1 MRSITKRSKTVN
13 PTISASMLTHSKTSP
28 KSLPSQPQLVSN
40 TLKFTKINFF
50 NSRGLTKPYRY
61 EYSSPYKTS
70 KKSDTNQL
78 LPQINGS
85 QKSNIKSNIVLIK
98 NTNSISLNKNGF
110 RTSSDIKNK
119 KYYLNNISHN
129 ETQNHFY
136 QRNPQ
141 IKSTSNTKE
150 TVNPLRSNKKNPT
163 TTQIVSRE
171 KERAML
177 GCTVFSPIYRNG
189 RFLYKNKSSIDMLSN
204 TRMMMLN
211 DDEKDQHKKI
221 KKVFDKEYG
230 IDEETPPIKKSA
242 AVSQRGLRDVGIMKQ
257 NQDSYVH
264 LENIF
269 DLETFSIFAVFDG
282 HGSNGHLVSQ
292 FIKRKAEEYFTDP
305 FTYSKKPQN
314 TLTCEKILEKL
325 KHNNYAIIT
334 RFNKLVH
341 NELESERFDINF
353 SGSTCVIVFH
363 ILSTLIISNCG
374 DSRAIVVIDEI
385 KNKNKTTSQN
395 SNIITSNYTAVRLS
409 VDHKPELPIEKERIE
424 LSGGVVAQF
433 QEDDGELDG
442 PMRVWVK
449 GEDYPGIATSRS
461 IGDVVAKKIGVI
473 YVPEIEVYE
482 INTNVK
488 YIVVASDGVWEF
500 LSNSDVM
507 DIINP
512 FFVIGDVEGA
522 CKEVVKKSSEKW
534 EEEESGRDDI
544 TVVVSFI
551 GKPNCKMDI

>member
-1 MRSITKRSKTVN
+1 MRSTNKRSKTVN
-13 PTISASMLTHSKTSP
+13 PTISAPSLIHSKTSP
-28 KSLPSQPQLVSN
+28 KNVPSQPQSRSNN

-50 NSRGLTKPYRY
+50 NSRGVNKPYKY
-61 EYSSPYKTS
+61 EQSSPYKSS
-70 KKSDTNQL
+70 KKREA
-78 LPQINGS
+78 LPQINS
-85 QKSNIKSNIVLIK
+85 NQKSNIKSNIVLIK
-98 NTNSISLNKNGF
+98 NSNSISLNKNGF
-110 RTSSDIKNK
+110 RTSSDIKHK

-129 ETQNHFY
+129 ETHNHFY
-136 QRNPQ
+136 PRNSQ
-141 IKSTSNTKE
+141 IKSTSNAKE
-150 TVNPLRSNKKNPT
+150 TVNILRSNKKNPT
-163 TTQIVSRE
+163 TTQIISRE
-171 KERAML
+171 KERGMH
-177 GCTVFSPIYRNG
+177 GYTMFSPIHKNG
-189 RFLYKNKSSIDMLSN
+189 RILYKNRSSVDMLSN
-204 TRMMMLN
+204 TRKMMLN
-211 DDEKDQHKKI
+211 DDERDQHKKI

-230 IDEETPPIKKSA
+230 IDEETQPIKKSA
-242 AVSQRGLRDVGIMKQ
+242 ALSQRGLRDVGIMKQ
-257 NQDSYVH
+257 NQDSYV
-264 LENIF
+264 LIENIF

-305 FTYSKKPQN
+305 STYSKKQQN

-325 KHNNYAIIT
+325 QYNNYAIIT
-334 RFNKLVH
+334 RFNKIVH
-341 NELESERFDINF
+341 NELESEKFDINF

-363 ILSTLIISNCG
+363 ILSTLIVSNCG

-385 KNKNKTTSQN
+385 KNKNKIVPQN
-395 SNIITSNYTAVRLS
+395 SNIITSNYNTVQLS
-409 VDHKPELPIEKERIE
+409 VDHKPELPLEKERIE
-424 LSGGVVAQF
+424 HNGGVVAQF
-433 QEDDGELDG
+433 EEDNGELDG

-473 YVPEIEVYE
+473 YVPEIEIYE
-482 INTNVK
+482 INTSVK

-500 LSNSDVM
+500 LSNNDVM

-522 CKEVVKKSSEKW
+522 CKEVVKKSTEKW